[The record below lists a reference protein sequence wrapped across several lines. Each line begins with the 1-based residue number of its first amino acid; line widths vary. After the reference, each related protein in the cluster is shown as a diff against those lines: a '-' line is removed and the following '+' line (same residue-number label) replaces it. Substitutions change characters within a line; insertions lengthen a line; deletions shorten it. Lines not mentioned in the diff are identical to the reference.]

1 MVSIAGYEFAT
12 FLTDAERAR
21 ADYAERGFHVET
33 GLIDAARCD
42 ALVAAALA
50 LPRAVEGIFRP
61 AMNPH
66 RVASIFDETMRMPAI
81 TSIMAQLIGG
91 PLSGLQTEFFYCPP
105 GTRGFACHQD
115 NFFVEAP
122 NDAFAS
128 AWAAMTDIEVDTGA
142 LRIFPRSHVQ
152 GRLPIR
158 PLPPRSDVT
167 QDPNAANEE
176 CMVADPASG
185 VDLPMPKGAVV
196 FLHGWVAHS
205 SNDNVTDRFRYA
217 LLNTYL
223 RRGEPFR
230 PGRTAGRTEVPI

>member
-1 MVSIAGYEFAT
+1 MI
-12 FLTDAERAR
+12 
-21 ADYAERGFHVET
+21 
-33 GLIDAARCD
+33 
-42 ALVAAALA
+42 AAALA
-50 LPRAVEGIFRP
+50 LPAVKDGSFRP

-66 RVASIFDETMRMPAI
+66 RVAPIFDQTMRSPAI
-81 TSIMAQLIGG
+81 TSIMSQLIGG

-122 NDAFAS
+122 SGAFAS
-128 AWAAMTDIEVDTGA
+128 AWAALTDIDVETGA
-142 LRIFPRSHVQ
+142 LRLFPRSHD
-152 GRLPIR
+152 GGKLPIR
-158 PLPPRSDVT
+158 KLPPRENET

-176 CMVADPASG
+176 CIVADIDSG
-185 VDLPMPKGAVV
+185 IDLPMAKGSVV

-205 SNDNVTDRFRYA
+205 SNDNVTDRYRYA